1 MTQLFSRIGRAQSVT
16 PEPRTTEEVTA
27 YVQRHLRRNLAA
39 GIVDAVFFALATQI
53 ISNETV
59 IPLLVTRLGGST
71 LVLGLVGA
79 AHNLGLFMPQL
90 FVAGYTEQ
98 HRYKKPITLSWGGVG
113 ARLPF
118 LLIGLAVWAWGARAP
133 GLALAAFVVLRTLSA
148 ITLGMVIPAWVTLI
162 GKVIPTTRRGVFLGF
177 GRGLGALLGVGGAL
191 LAGHLLETQPFPRS
205 FALCFILAAVAV
217 FISWLGLAAHREPPD
232 LAIKPKMPMMRFF
245 ASLPALV
252 RNDPNYGRF
261 LVARAVAVL
270 GTMAIAFFIVDGALR
285 FDLSG
290 REVGLLTATISVFTG
305 LFYLVW
311 GFVAD
316 RIGHKTVLCAG
327 ALTMAGASLTVLI
340 TPVLGGLYV
349 AFGLLGATLSAEAIS
364 SSNIILEFAPSEER
378 PTYIG
383 LTNTLLAPFRT
394 LAPIIGGGLASIF
407 GFPGLFAVAAV
418 VSVGGAL
425 LLSLRVREPRSLRP
439 TFM

>member
-1 MTQLFSRIGRAQSVT
+1 MSQLLSRIGHTQSDA
-16 PEPRTTEEVTA
+16 PEPSTIDEVTA
-27 YVQRHLRRNLAA
+27 FVQRNLRRNLAA

-59 IPLLVTRLGGST
+59 IPLLVTALSGST
-71 LVLGLVGA
+71 VVLGLVGA
-79 AHNLGLFMPQL
+79 AHNLGHFMPQL

-98 HRYKKPITLSWGGVG
+98 RRYKKPITLSWGGVG

-133 GLALAAFVVLRTLSA
+133 GLALAAFVILRTLSA

-191 LAGHLLETQPFPRS
+191 LAGHLLETQPYPRN
-205 FALCFILAAVAV
+205 FALCFILAAIAV
-217 FISWLGLAAHREPPD
+217 FISWLGLAAHKEPPD
-232 LAIKPKMPMMRFF
+232 LVIKPKTPMMRFF
-245 ASLPALV
+245 ASLPGLV
-252 RNDPNYGRF
+252 RGDPNYGRF

-270 GTMAIAFFIVDGALR
+270 GSMAMSFFIVDGALR
-285 FDLSG
+285 FDLTG

-305 LFYLVW
+305 VFYLIW
-311 GFVAD
+311 GAIAD
-316 RIGHKTVLCAG
+316 RVGHKTVLCAG
-327 ALTMAGASLTVLI
+327 ALTMAGASLTALV

-349 AFGLLGATLSAEAIS
+349 AFGLIGATLSAEAIS
-364 SSNIILEFAPSEER
+364 ASNIILEFAPNEER

-383 LTNTLLAPFRT
+383 LTNTLLAPCRT
-394 LAPIIGGGLASIF
+394 LAPIVGGSLASIV
-407 GFPGLFAVAAV
+407 GFPGLFVTAAAL
-418 VSVGGAL
+418 SIVGTVL
-425 LLSLRVREPRSLRP
+425 MILRVREPRMLRP
-439 TFM
+439 TLM

>member
-1 MTQLFSRIGRAQSVT
+1 MTQPYSSVERT
-16 PEPRTTEEVTA
+16 QPMASDPRTTDEVTA
-27 YVQRHLRRNLAA
+27 FVQRHLRRNLAA

-59 IPLLVTRLGGST
+59 IPLLVTALGGST
-71 LVLGLVGA
+71 VVLGLVQA
-79 AHNLGLFMPQL
+79 AHNLGHFMPQL

-98 HRYKKPITLSWGGVG
+98 RRYKKPITLSWGGVG

-118 LLIGLAVWAWGARAP
+118 LLIGLAVWAWGERAP
-133 GLALAAFVVLRTLSA
+133 GLALIAFVILRTLSA
-148 ITLGMVIPAWVTLI
+148 VTLGMVIPAWVTLI

-205 FALCFILAAVAV
+205 FALCFILAAIAV
-217 FISWLGLAAHREPPD
+217 FISWVGLAAHREPPD
-232 LAIKPKMPMMRFF
+232 LVTRPKIPMRRFF

-252 RNDPNYGRF
+252 RDDPNYGRF

-270 GTMAIAFFIVDGALR
+270 GTMAMAFFIVDGALR
-285 FDLSG
+285 FDLTG

-305 LFYLVW
+305 VFYLIW

-327 ALTMAGASLTVLI
+327 ALTMAGASLAAML
-340 TPVLGGLYV
+340 TPVLAGLYV
-349 AFGLLGATLSAEAIS
+349 AFGLVGATLSAEAIS

-383 LTNTLLAPFRT
+383 LTNTLLAPVRT
-394 LAPIIGGGLASIF
+394 LAPIIGGSLASII
-407 GFPGLFAVAAV
+407 GFPGLFAIAAV
-418 VSVGGAL
+418 LSVGGSL
-425 LLSLRVREPRSLRP
+425 LMILRVREPRSLRP